1 MPVDERMGNE
11 RMDNIMVGWNDGYVF
26 TQQYSQQLTQS
37 SARSAAVTAQGIA
50 HERDR
55 RRKEGR

>member
-37 SARSAAVTAQGIA
+37 SARSAAVTAQG
-50 HERDR
+50 RDR